1 MISDT
6 LQGVR
11 THLELWPEALPED
24 GSLLETPVAL
34 LLGRARMLRATGILA
49 LREERFVYVSRGS
62 PVHVDSLLQDDA
74 SEIQLVNS
82 GVLSAQAIDQTR
94 AVAAEQGRGV
104 GEALLSMGKI
114 SPNEL
119 YELKQR
125 QSRQRLVSCFAWRDG
140 AARFEERP
148 IGGEIVPIAIDLAQV
163 LTDGVAAHYDR
174 RRLAREL
181 AVGESHRVYLTG
193 PPEAGRSLA
202 LGALEVRIL
211 SRASARPSVASLAM
225 DLRADD
231 TALHR
236 ALFVL
241 FHLGLVGFDL
251 AADEVA
257 KPPQPV
263 PDVIQPR
270 MPQRSPG
277 PVAPPAPPRPAP
289 RPAIPSPASRPAA
302 RTPAPR
308 PATPKPPSRPAMP
321 SAPPTADPEGPEA
334 PAAVLPPLGRPKK
347 SASSYLEESE
357 MARDAGDLVAALLAM
372 RYAHLVEPN
381 NAVIAADLALLFVLV
396 DERAYGREA
405 GRLAKETRRA
415 NPALPIPY
423 VVLGVLLEQIRDSA
437 RAEQM
442 YRQALSRDPECDEAR
457 ARLERLLTRWK
468 G

>member
-1 MISDT
+1 MIRDT

-74 SEIQLVNS
+74 SEIQLVSS
-82 GVLSAQAIDQTR
+82 GVLSAQALDQTR

-125 QSRQRLVSCFAWRDG
+125 QSRQRLVNCFAWRDG

-163 LTDGVAAHYDR
+163 LTEGVAAHYDR

-225 DLRADD
+225 DLRAED

-236 ALFVL
+236 ALFIL

-257 KPPQPV
+257 KPPPPV
-263 PDVIQPR
+263 PEVIQPR

-277 PVAPPAPPRPAP
+277 PGATPAP
-289 RPAIPSPASRPAA
+289 
-302 RTPAPR
+302 PR
-308 PATPKPPSRPAMP
+308 PATPKPPSRPVMP
-321 SAPPTADPEGPEA
+321 SAPPTADPEGA
-334 PAAVLPPLGRPKK
+334 GATSMLPPLGSPKK
-347 SASSYLEESE
+347 SAASYLEESE
-357 MARDAGDLVAALLAM
+357 MARDAGDLAAALLAM
-372 RYAHLVEPN
+372 RYAHLLEPN
-381 NAVIAADLALLFVLV
+381 NVVIAAELALLFVLV

-423 VVLGVLLEQIRDSA
+423 VVLGILLEQIRDSA

-442 YRQALSRDPECDEAR
+442 YRQALSRDPECDEAK